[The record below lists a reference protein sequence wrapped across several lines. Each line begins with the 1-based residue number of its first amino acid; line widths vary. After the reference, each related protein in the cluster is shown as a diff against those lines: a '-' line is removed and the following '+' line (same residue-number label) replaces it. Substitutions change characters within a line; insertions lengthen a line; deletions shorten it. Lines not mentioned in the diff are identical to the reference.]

1 MIITLPK
8 LLSTAQVD
16 EAKNMLE
23 AADWVDGKATAGHL
37 AKASKHNLQLPTQS
51 QTAIDLGDFILARLH
66 DHSLFNSAALANK
79 ILPPMFN
86 CYQADGAFGNHIDN
100 AIRTMPNT
108 QIKLRT
114 DISITV
120 FLSDPNSYEGGELII
135 EDTYGEKSIKLA
147 QGDAVLYPST
157 STHRVMPVTKGRRL
171 ASFFWIQSL
180 IRSDEQRR
188 ILFELDQTIQS
199 LTLRD
204 RWHDENHD
212 EKHDEESNKTT
223 NEVIKLT
230 GIYHNLLRQWSET

>member
-8 LLSTAQVD
+8 LLSNTQAD
-16 EAKNMLE
+16 EAKAMLE
-23 AADWVDGKATAGHL
+23 AADWIDGKTTAGHL
-37 AKASKHNLQLPTQS
+37 TKAAKHNLQLPTDC
-51 QTAIDLGDFILARLH
+51 QTAIDLGGFILARLH
-66 DHSLFNSAALANK
+66 DHPLFNSAALANK

-100 AIRTMPNT
+100 AIRTVPNT
-108 QIKLRT
+108 NIKIRT

-135 EDTYGEKSIKLA
+135 EDTYDEKSIKLA

-204 RWHDENHD
+204 EKCDEVREKATD
-212 EKHDEESNKTT
+212 EI
-223 NEVIKLT
+223 VKLT